1 MTPEEVRTIPPK
13 ILSPARREHFFDDG
27 YLVLERIID
36 DGWLARLRAAT
47 AEMVEQSRAIEAS
60 NDSFVVEPGHR
71 ADAPRLRRLNR
82 AADHHPVFWEYASES
97 ILPDIVAD
105 LVGPDVKFRESMLNF
120 KWAGG
125 GDPVAWHQD
134 LAFYPHTNRTPLITL
149 LCLEDVTPEMGPLK
163 VVPGSHKRE
172 LFNHHDD
179 AGRWAGRV
187 SDRDLGRAGVDRA
200 VSLPAPAGTLIV
212 VHGWMLHGSEHNLS
226 DRCRPLLI
234 CGYSSADA
242 FSYTPLGNVSRYTW
256 EIVRGQPAKYSHH
269 EPLRLRVPPDWS
281 RGYASIFEDQK
292 SETRENRAG
301 AGAGAS

>member
-1 MTPEEVRTIPPK
+1 MTPEEILAHPPGV
-13 ILSPARREHFFDDG
+13 LSQAQRESFFEAG

-36 DGWLARLRAAT
+36 DGWLDRLRGAM
-47 AEMVEQSRAIEAS
+47 AEMIEESRETEAS
-60 NDSFVVEPGHR
+60 NDSFVLEPAHK

-82 AADHHPVFWEYASES
+82 AADHHPVFWEYASAS

-125 GDPVAWHQD
+125 GDPVEWHQD

-149 LCLEDVTPEMGPLK
+149 LCLEDVTPDMGPLK
-163 VVPGSHKRE
+163 VIPGSHLGE
-172 LFNHHDD
+172 LFDHHDD
-179 AGRWAGRV
+179 AGRWAGGV
-187 SDRDLGRAGVDRA
+187 ADRDLARAGVESA

-212 VHGWMLHGSEHNLS
+212 IHGWVIHGSERNLS

-269 EPLRLRVPPDWS
+269 EPLHLRVPPDWS
-281 RGYASIFEDQK
+281 QGYTSIFEDQK
-292 SETRENRAG
+292 SETRERPAG
-301 AGAGAS
+301 A

>member
-1 MTPEEVRTIPPK
+1 MTPEEILAHPPGV
-13 ILSPARREHFFDDG
+13 LSQAQRESFFEAG

-36 DGWLARLRAAT
+36 DGWLDRLRGAM
-47 AEMVEQSRAIEAS
+47 AEMIEESRETEAS
-60 NDSFVVEPGHR
+60 NDSFVLEPAHK

-125 GDPVAWHQD
+125 GDPVEWHQD

-163 VVPGSHKRE
+163 VIPGSHERE
-172 LFNHHDD
+172 LFDHHDD
-179 AGRWAGRV
+179 AGRWAGGV
-187 SDRDLGRAGVDRA
+187 SARDLARAGVESA

-212 VHGWMLHGSEHNLS
+212 IHGWVIHGSERNLS

-234 CGYSSADA
+234 CGYSAADA

-281 RGYASIFEDQK
+281 QGYTSIFEDQK
-292 SETRENRAG
+292 DETRESPAG
-301 AGAGAS
+301 A